1 MMASSPSRGLFLA
14 LAAATCL
21 ASPAAAAKTPAL
33 VPWPAEIAAQAG
45 DFRLTAKTR
54 IHVPAGDAEAK
65 AVALQLRD
73 MLIRAGRPRLAV
85 VQGGSAPAGAIV
97 LKRSASTGEA
107 YDLNVGPGGV
117 EIVAG
122 DRKGLFYG
130 AVTVWQLATNAAA
143 LPAVTIKDAPRYA
156 WRGFMLDSARHF
168 QSVDEIKR
176 LIDAM
181 AAYKLNVLHWHL
193 NDDQGW
199 RLEIK
204 AYPKL
209 TQVGAWRAPKGADA
223 YRPAPARYEP
233 YGGFYTQA
241 QAREIVAYAAA
252 RNIMVVPEIELPGH
266 ATAAITAYP
275 ALGVTGEVPSSG
287 MSDWGVFANLYNI
300 DDTTFAFL
308 ETVLDEVVALFPG
321 PYLHIGGD
329 EAIKNQWQASPKIQ
343 AQMKALGIEN
353 EDRLQSWFINRIAA
367 HLAKKGR
374 RIIGWDEILE
384 GGADQSSI
392 VMAWRGVD
400 RAAEAA
406 RLGHDTILTAHPQF
420 YMDSRQS
427 LSAYEP
433 PGRSEISTLKSL
445 YTFDAR
451 TEGLSEAQ
459 ARHVIGVQANSFT
472 EHQRT
477 ARRVEAMAFPRLTAV
492 AELGWTAQ
500 DRRDW
505 ARYSNGLPVI
515 LGQLKALDVVH
526 DGVPFEPE
534 ATLAAKPNGIEAS
547 LTSPLGV
554 GEIRYAMGGKVP
566 TTASPVYVAPLTLKD
581 GTRLKA
587 RTFLNGQPLGGTRDI
602 DVSTRALDTRVSSQ
616 LKFCG
621 ETVPL
626 RLEADFPR
634 EGVRPVFMIGIYRPC
649 WIWEGADLAKG
660 ATLTAR
666 IGQAPFNFQLA
677 GGRRIV
683 KFDAPTTSPY
693 GELVVRKRET
703 DGALC
708 EGQTLAV
715 IPIDAAAA
723 GKAGLSEV
731 TARIPPTASVKDVCL
746 TFNRPKQEMLW
757 ALDSVTLE
765 PGR

>member
-1 MMASSPSRGLFLA
+1 MTASSPLKA
-14 LAAATCL
+14 LLLSLVAASCL
-21 ASPAAAAKTPAL
+21 ASPALAASTPAL

-45 DFRLTAKTR
+45 QFRLTPKTR

-65 AVALQLRD
+65 SVAVQLAD
-73 MLIRAGRPRLAV
+73 MLVRAGKPRLAIAE
-85 VQGGSAPAGAIV
+85 GGPTPAGAIV
-97 LKRSASTGEA
+97 LKRSGSTGEQYELKVSA
-107 YDLNVGPGGV
+107 TGV
-117 EIVAG
+117 EIAAG

-130 AVTVWQLATNAAA
+130 AVTVWQLATNGPA
-143 LPAVTIKDAPRYA
+143 LPAVTIKDQPRYG

-168 QSVDEIKR
+168 QSVDEVKR

-193 NDDQGW
+193 TDDQGW

-209 TQVGAWRAPKGADA
+209 TSIGAWRTPKGADA
-223 YRPAPARYEP
+223 YRPAPVKYEP

-252 RNIMVVPEIELPGH
+252 RNIMVVPEVELPGH

-275 ALGVTGEVPSSG
+275 ELGVTGEVPTSG
-287 MSDWGVFANLYNI
+287 MSDWGVYANLFNV
-300 DDTTFAFL
+300 DDATFAFL
-308 ETVLDEVVALFPG
+308 ETVLDEMAAIFPA
-321 PYLHIGGD
+321 PYVHIGGD
-329 EAIKNQWQASPKIQ
+329 EAIKNQWQASPKAQ
-343 AQMKALGIEN
+343 AKIKELGLAD
-353 EDRLQSWFINRIAA
+353 EDKLQSWFIARIAK
-367 HLAKKGR
+367 HLAKQGK

-384 GGADQSSI
+384 GGADPHSI

-406 RLGHDTILTAHPQF
+406 RHGHDAILTPQPQL
-420 YMDSRQS
+420 YLDSRQS
-427 LSAYEP
+427 FSANEP
-433 PGRSEISTLKSL
+433 PGRSEPSTLKGV
-445 YTFDAR
+445 YNFDA
-451 TEGLSEAQ
+451 TAEGLTEEQ
-459 ARHVIGVQANSFT
+459 ARHVLGVQGNTFT
-472 EHQRT
+472 EHQRD
-477 ARRVEAMAFPRLTAV
+477 AKRVETMVFPRLTAV
-492 AELGWTAQ
+492 AELGWTAR

-505 ARYSNGLPVI
+505 TRYSNGLPVL
-515 LGQLKALDVVH
+515 LGQLDTLGVAY

-534 ATLAAKPNGIEAS
+534 ATLSKQDGKIGVALAS
-547 LTSPLGV
+547 ALDV
-554 GEIRYAMGGKVP
+554 GEIRYATGGKTP
-566 TTASPVYVAPLTLKD
+566 TAASPAYAAPLVLAEGAK
-581 GTRLKA
+581 LKA
-587 RTFLNGQPLGGTRDI
+587 RTFLNGHPLGAVRDI
-602 DVSTRALDTRVSSQ
+602 DVSTHAFNTRVSAR

-621 ETVPL
+621 ETVPI

-634 EGVRPVFMIGIYRPC
+634 DGKRPVYMIGNYRPC
-649 WIWEGADLAKG
+649 WVWADADVAKG

-683 KFDAPTTSPY
+683 HFDKPTTSPY

-703 DGALC
+703 NGPVC
-708 EGQTLAV
+708 EGQVLAL

-731 TARIPPTASVKDVCL
+731 TAKIPPTAGVKDLCL
-746 TFNRPKQEMLW
+746 TFNRPRQDTLW
-757 ALDSVTLE
+757 ALDAVTLT
-765 PGR
+765 PG

>member
-1 MMASSPSRGLFLA
+1 MMAASPSRALILA
-14 LAAATCL
+14 LTAATCL
-21 ASPAAAAKTPAL
+21 AAPAVGATTPAL
-33 VPWPAEIAAQAG
+33 APWPAEIAFQAG
-45 DFRLTAKTR
+45 DFRLIARTR
-54 IHVPAGDAEAK
+54 IHVPAGDGEAK

-73 MLIRAGRPRLAV
+73 MLVRAGRPRLTIIE
-85 VQGGSAPAGAIV
+85 GGPVPTGAIA
-97 LKRSASTGEA
+97 LKRSNDAGEA
-107 YDLNVGPGGV
+107 YALTVTPSGV
-117 EIVAG
+117 EIAAG

-130 AVTVWQLATNAAA
+130 AVTVWQLATNGSA

-156 WRGFMLDSARHF
+156 WRGFMLDSARHL

-209 TQVGAWRAPKGADA
+209 TSVGAWRAPKGADA
-223 YRPAPARYEP
+223 YRPAPAKYAP
-233 YGGFYTQA
+233 YGGFYTQV

-275 ALGVTGEVPSSG
+275 ELGVTGEVPTSG
-287 MSDWGVFANLYNI
+287 MSDWGVFPNLYNV
-300 DDTTFAFL
+300 DDATFAFL
-308 ETVLDEVVALFPG
+308 ETVLDEVVDIFPA

-343 AQMKALGIEN
+343 ARIKELGLKN
-353 EDRLQSWFINRIAA
+353 EDELQSWFINRIAA
-367 HLAKKGR
+367 HLATKGR
-374 RIIGWDEILE
+374 RIVGWDEILE
-384 GGADQSSI
+384 GGAQQSSI
-392 VMAWRGVD
+392 IMAWRGVD

-406 RLGHDTILTAHPQF
+406 RHGHDTILTAHPQF

-427 LSAYEP
+427 LSANEP
-433 PGRSEISTLKSL
+433 PGRSEISTLKGL
-445 YTFDAR
+445 YAFDPR
-451 TEGLSEAQ
+451 TEGLSEEQ

-472 EHQRT
+472 EHQRD
-477 ARRVEAMAFPRLTAV
+477 ARRVETMAFPRLTAV
-492 AELGWTAQ
+492 AELGWTPPT
-500 DRRDW
+500 RRDW
-505 ARYSNGLPVI
+505 SRYGNGLPVI
-515 LGQLKALDVVH
+515 LGQLDALGVAH
-526 DGVPFEPE
+526 DSVPFEPE
-534 ATLAAKPNGIEAS
+534 ATLAAKPDGIGVS
-547 LTSPLGV
+547 LASPLGL
-554 GEIRYAMGGKVP
+554 GEIRYATGGAIP
-566 TTASPVYVAPLTLKD
+566 TTASPLYAAPLTLKD
-581 GTRLKA
+581 GATLKA
-587 RTFLNGQPLGGTRDI
+587 RTFLNGQPLGAVRDFT
-602 DVSTRALDTRVSSQ
+602 VSTRALNTRVSAQ

-634 EGVRPVFMIGIYRPC
+634 EGQRPVFMIGIYRPC

-683 KFDAPTTSPY
+683 TFDTPKTSPY

-715 IPIDAAAA
+715 IPIDAKAAR
-723 GKAGLSEV
+723 KAGLSEV
-731 TARIPPTASVKDVCL
+731 SAKIPATAGVKDVCL
-746 TFNRPKQEMLW
+746 TFNRPRQEMLW
-757 ALDSVTLE
+757 ALDAVTLE
-765 PGR
+765 ARR